1 MTRSDGKSNS
11 AKKRRK
17 PRRRGPKYWV
27 ITASAM
33 GMLVAYSAGSS
44 RAVTLRYLQ
53 GTHPGIGSALLKAQ
67 AQETQRFDIPP
78 GTLGEV
84 LATFER
90 ISGLTV
96 ELENAKLVDL
106 ASPGV
111 SGIYGNEQALN
122 QLLTGTGVSYSFRAP
137 KLVKL
142 GIQAQSETVEIEGA
156 AAQVSSLKYTEP
168 LLDTPQTITV
178 ISKEMIE
185 QQGATTLRDVLR
197 NVPGLTVT
205 AGEGG
210 TPAGDNLTIRG
221 FSARNDVFVDGVR
234 DLGPQSRDPFN
245 LEQVEVVK
253 GPGSAYT
260 GRGSTGGSVNLVSK
274 FPSLRPAHGFT
285 LDLGTDRTKR
295 ATADLNFPLGRLG
308 LGDHSAF
315 RLNLLAHDAG
325 VAGRDVVENER
336 WGVAPSLAFGLGRP
350 TRLTLSYFH
359 LQQNNISDYGIPW
372 VPVTN
377 NVLVDF
383 RDRPAPVPRKTFYG
397 FKSRDSEMMRS
408 DLATVR
414 FEHDFNDNLSLRNQF
429 RYGRST
435 RDSFATPPRFASNNS
450 TEINRELRSW
460 LTEDTVWDN
469 QSDLQTNF
477 STGKVEHDVVAGVA
491 LTRERNIRGT
501 RTAPNSQTSL
511 LNPNPNDVY
520 TGVITTSPIV
530 GDISANSQGLYIF
543 DTAKLGEMWELN
555 AGLRWDRFDAA
566 GITTTAVPV
575 ARVDKMLSFRG
586 GVVFKPKPQGSIYA
600 SYGTAL
606 NPSLEGLSYGTAN
619 TAIDPEKTY
628 TFEAGSKWDFL
639 AGRLLL
645 TGAGFRVEK
654 TNARTPGLL
663 PGDPVQVL
671 QGRQRVSGIELS
683 AIGNF
688 TRNWQIFSA
697 YTFLDSETVE
707 ANTPAEIGKELVN
720 TPRNSFNL
728 WTTYE
733 LPQRLSLGG
742 GLRFI
747 GRRYGNTTNTRFV
760 DGYWTADL
768 MASYPL
774 TRNVDLRLNV
784 YNLTD
789 TFYFDRLGGGHLI
802 PGPGRSATVSFG
814 FKF

>member
-1 MTRSDGKSNS
+1 MRLSGGNNTRKNRHKS
-11 AKKRRK
+11 
-17 PRRRGPKYWV
+17 RRRGLRHWV
-27 ITASAM
+27 IAASAM
-33 GMLVAYSAGSS
+33 GMLVAYSTGS
-44 RAVTLRYLQ
+44 RAVTLRYVRVSDSWVGFLSMQ
-53 GTHPGIGSALLKAQ
+53 GQTQ
-67 AQETQRFDIPP
+67 QTQRFGIPS
-78 GTLGEV
+78 GTLDEV
-84 LATFER
+84 LTAFEKVTGFR
-90 ISGLTV
+90 V
-96 ELENAKLVDL
+96 EVQNEKMRSL

-111 SGIYGNEQALN
+111 SGMYSTEQALR
-122 QLLTGTGVSYSFRAP
+122 QLLAGTGISYSFVEP
-137 KLVKL
+137 TLVRL
-142 GIQAQSETVEIEGA
+142 EIRAQSGTVEVKDGGVSE
-156 AAQVSSLKYTEP
+156 VSSPKYTEP
-168 LLDTPQTITV
+168 LRDTPQTITV
-178 ISKEMIE
+178 IPKAVIE
-185 QQGATTLRDVLR
+185 EQGATTLRDVLR

-210 TPAGDNLTIRG
+210 TPAGDNLTLRG

-260 GRGSTGGSVNLVSK
+260 GRGSTGGSINLVSK
-274 FPSLRPAHGFT
+274 IPSLRPVYGFT

-295 ATADLNFPLGRLG
+295 VTADLDFPLARLG

-315 RLNLLAHDAG
+315 RLNLLVHDAG
-325 VAGRDVVENER
+325 VAGRNVVENER
-336 WGVAPSLAFGLGRP
+336 WGAAPSLSFGVGQP

-377 NVLVDF
+377 NVLVAF
-383 RDRPAPVPRKTFYG
+383 RDRPAPVPRETFYG
-397 FKSRDSEMMRS
+397 FRNRDSEKMRS
-408 DLATVR
+408 DLATVK
-414 FEHDFNDNLSLRNQF
+414 FEHDFDDKLSLRNQF

-435 RDSFATPPRFASNNS
+435 RDSFATPPRFAANNS
-450 TEINRELRSW
+450 TVINRELRSW

-469 QSDLQTNF
+469 QSDLRAGF
-477 STGKVEHDVVAGVA
+477 STGKVEHELIAGVV
-491 LTRERNIRGT
+491 LTRENNIRRT
-501 RTAPNSQTSL
+501 RTAPNAVTTL
-511 LNPNPNDVY
+511 LDPNPEDVF
-520 TGVITTSPIV
+520 TGAITTSPIV
-530 GDISANSQGLYIF
+530 GDITGNSQALYAF
-543 DTAKLGEMWELN
+543 DTAKLGQMWELN
-555 AGLRWDRFDAA
+555 GGLRWDRFDAA
-566 GITTTAVPV
+566 GTTTTAVPI

-600 SYGTAL
+600 SYGTSL

-628 TFEAGSKWDFL
+628 TFDAGSKWDFL

-683 AIGNF
+683 ASGRF
-688 TRNWQIFSA
+688 THTWQIFSA
-697 YTFLDSETVE
+697 YTLLDSETVDS
-707 ANTPAEIGKELVN
+707 NTAAEIGKELVN

-728 WTTYE
+728 WTTYA
-733 LPQRLSLGG
+733 LPQRLTLGG
-742 GLRFI
+742 GLRFV
-747 GRRYGNTTNTRFV
+747 GKRYGNTINTRFV
-760 DGYWTADL
+760 ASYWTADL

-774 TRNVDLRLNV
+774 TKHVDLKLNI

-789 TFYFDRLGGGHLI
+789 KYYFDRLGGGHLI
-802 PGPGRSATVSFG
+802 PGPGRSATVSMG